1 MGFLRVQQTPVAV
14 VASVMNSP
22 HRVQSPATRI
32 SRTLVVALFTVGV
45 LAAAPSAPAQAYE
58 SDNES
63 ASVETRAQP
72 TKIKAGAK
80 CAKKGKTKGVFTCK
94 RVKGKLVWVRTVQKT
109 VQQAVVLDALCSTST
124 YTSQVSGLKCSST
137 TITFNS
143 SGLPSAGTP
152 MMVGITATNQQYPR
166 THNYSLSF
174 PRVAQSSTTTVTPDA
189 GAIGVAIDGVPLFS
203 PWTQAALREHAL
215 DMGELD
221 SCGGHAGRGDDY
233 HYHIAPKCLI
243 EELGKTHVDVKKLP
257 IGIANDANPILALG
271 WFDKAN
277 DVESRLDSCRAM
289 KDTSGKYFYNVQQQ
303 SKWDILNCFV
313 SKVQKTSRD
322 SWTQRTDS
330 TGAEIVGAKVAM
342 TITASS
348 TVKAS
353 GTECSV
359 MQGTLRDQSVIN
371 TDQSV
376 TKSSANTAIF
386 YCEPLC
392 YAEFFEPTGNFPGR
406 SVYYERVTSRC
417 PAGFN
422 PNSLPLFTPY
432 LGPNLGKR
440 AAK

>member
-1 MGFLRVQQTPVAV
+1 MNDRSCVATSSRLEKKF
-14 VASVMNSP
+14 VA
-22 HRVQSPATRI
+22 
-32 SRTLVVALFTVGV
+32 ALFAFGA
-45 LAAAPSAPAQAYE
+45 LAAVPGTPAQAHE
-58 SDNES
+58 SEHES
-63 ASVETRAQP
+63 TSVETRAQP
-72 TKIKAGAK
+72 AKVKAGAK
-80 CAKKGKTKGVFTCK
+80 CKKKGKKKGKFTCK
-94 RVKGKLVWVRTVQKT
+94 RSKGKLVWVRAGGKT
-109 VQQAVVLDALCSTST
+109 AQQGVVFDALCSTST
-124 YTSQVSGLKCSST
+124 YTSQVRGLRCSSMS
-137 TITFNS
+137 ITFGS
-143 SGLPSAGTP
+143 TGLPSAGTP
-152 MMVGITATNQQYPR
+152 MMIGITATNQQYPR
-166 THNYSLSF
+166 THNYTLNF
-174 PRVAQSSTTTVTPDA
+174 PRVAQASSTTVSPGT
-189 GAIGVAIDGVPLFS
+189 GAIGVAVDGVPLFS

-221 SCGGHAGRGDDY
+221 NCGGHAGRGDDY

-243 EELGKTHVDVKKLP
+243 EELGKTHVDDKKLP

-289 KDTSGKYFYNVQQQ
+289 KDEIGKYFYNVQHQ

-348 TVKAS
+348 TVRAS
-353 GTECSV
+353 GTQCSV

-376 TKSSANTAIF
+376 TKSSAHTAIF
-386 YCEPLC
+386 YCEPQC
-392 YAEFFEPTGNFPGR
+392 YAEFFEPTGRFPGR

-417 PAGFN
+417 PTGFN

-432 LGPNLGKR
+432 RGPDLGKR